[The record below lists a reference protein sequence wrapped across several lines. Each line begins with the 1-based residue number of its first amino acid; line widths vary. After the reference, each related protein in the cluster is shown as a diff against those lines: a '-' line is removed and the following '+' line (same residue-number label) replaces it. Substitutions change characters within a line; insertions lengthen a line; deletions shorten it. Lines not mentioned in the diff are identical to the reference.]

1 MATQH
6 AIDEAAIRQHIDK
19 LVEAI
24 RAMDLE
30 GMKSIYALDIVS
42 FDAGPPLQHVGA
54 EAKWKNWE
62 EAFTVFQPPLGY
74 DVRDLTLTLD
84 GDLAFAHSFNRL
96 SGTLKNGSRMGFW
109 VRVTVCFRKIDGNWL
124 IVHDHVSV
132 PIDVATGRGALD
144 LEPPAEGR

>member
-1 MATQH
+1 MGTQH
-6 AIDEAAIRQHIDK
+6 AVDEAAIRQHIDR

-30 GMKSIYALDIVS
+30 SVKSIYAPDIVS
-42 FDAGPPLQHVGA
+42 FDAGPPLQRVGA
-54 EAKWKNWE
+54 QAKWKNWE

-84 GDLAFAHSFNRL
+84 GDLAFTHSFNRL

-132 PIDVATGRGALD
+132 PLDVATGRGVVD
-144 LEPPAEGR
+144 LQPPAEGR